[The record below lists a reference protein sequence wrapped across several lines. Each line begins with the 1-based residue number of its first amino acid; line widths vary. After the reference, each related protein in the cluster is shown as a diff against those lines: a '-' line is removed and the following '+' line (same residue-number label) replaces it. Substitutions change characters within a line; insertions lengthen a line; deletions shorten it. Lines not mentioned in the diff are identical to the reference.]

1 MEAFV
6 LEERICAYCFYI
18 FTVSV
23 KGLIQGLKES
33 LVMSNHVE
41 DYYVTVNV
49 ICIFSERHS
58 FEIYRGVPTTPC

>member
-18 FTVSV
+18 FAVSV

-49 ICIFSERHS
+49 IRIFSERHE
-58 FEIYRGVPTTPC
+58 F